1 MKLTTW
7 LILVRLGKVRV
18 SGETRE
24 KSEDSKTAVNTIK
37 FE

>member
-7 LILVRLGKVRV
+7 LVVVRLGKVRV

-24 KSEDSKTAVNTIK
+24 KSEDSKTGVHTMK